1 MVRDSA
7 IPPESLEEILAWLN
21 PDRDVAAN
29 MYVQLR
35 HDLAKLFIWGRCAD
49 PEGMT
54 DEAFDRVAKKV
65 HEVRQTYEG
74 DPRLYFRAV
83 ANNLIKENFK
93 KIKTQV
99 SLDDIDLPE
108 QQTIETPEE
117 TADIE
122 DCLQSCLRKLDSEK
136 RKLILAY
143 YAKEKQAKIDHRH
156 GLAQRFGIS
165 VETLRVRVFRIRASL
180 EECIE
185 SCLERK
191 AKRK

>member
-1 MVRDSA
+1 MARNSA
-7 IPPESLEEILAWLN
+7 IPPESFDEILAWLN
-21 PDRDVAAN
+21 PDRDVAAQ

-35 HDLAKLFIWGRCAD
+35 HDLAKLFMWGRCSD

-54 DEAFDRVAKKV
+54 DETLDRVAKKV
-65 HEVRQTYEG
+65 HAVRQSYQG

-108 QQTIETPEE
+108 QQTIETAEE
-117 TADIE
+117 TTDIE

-136 RKLILAY
+136 RKLILSKHCERSLSIRCVVECSERRLRAL
-143 YAKEKQAKIDHRH
+143 KERFAFKLDSRRRKIR
-156 GLAQRFGIS
+156 S
-165 VETLRVRVFRIRASL
+165 
-180 EECIE
+180 
-185 SCLERK
+185 
-191 AKRK
+191 